1 EEDGECDVH
10 ATGSGRHQIIGRL
23 KSEPVRPLPPIPRRR
38 SRRKHAQFASTR
50 SKTRTH
56 GRSRAM
62 QMKDMRASIYE
73 TLRSLRHREKNR
85 DSQRQ
90 RLHQREPLSI
100 GRTAQTYN
108 SIEQLLGSS
117 SICPPDGSI
126 PDLNAANVTSWT
138 LDHFQGHF
146 NDNVRQ
152 TSNMGAEPSPRIY
165 DTRQQ
170 ASPNRSI
177 VVAPSTIIGNT
188 RHSISSNSS
197 KRTPS
202 SIRVVNISDH
212 NSNKRAPPS
221 VRMAD
226 ITRQA
231 SANSSMRA
239 APEKPFSDITYGLF
253 PLPPPPELLLDI
265 HNHSTLPVGHTLTDR
280 QTASQTLVRP
290 RPDYQPATRTW
301 KSVSTLRLD
310 GHANTIQH
318 HSGTEHYSGGQRST
332 GNDRVCSGHDLP
344 HHVISTPPLPSPPPC
359 HTPSSRPPTPPP
371 PFIDFTPSPPPEFS
385 DSPHSTHPPTPPPI
399 LNYSPHEVNFSYASA
414 PITNPYPSY
423 FPNPPTPEF
432 SDSTIPSSN
441 CSSPGLLSCSSESA
455 PRCPRPALHS
465 RSSSDSRKSRSRH
478 ISFRDDYPKRRSSFP
493 SNRGTIRSLPVVPD
507 VDGNRHQR
515 AGSDSDLAKV
525 IARLQSVRR
534 VRGRSKDRI
543 VRLLS
548 QEVCRFNDQVQPEL
562 KQRLLAMRKGNI
574 TATKP
579 DWLVHRDYFEREDSA
594 EP

>member
-1 EEDGECDVH
+1 MRKQLFLQHASVLPGVTELHSLPPSHRASLWPMPETALPRDSIQAEVNLALDGILTGGSTRRDRCHDVSDEMVSPTNTNPREEEDGECDVH
-10 ATGSGRHQIIGRL
+10 ATGSGRHQVIGTR

-38 SRRKHAQFASTR
+38 SHRKHAQFASTR

-100 GRTAQTYN
+100 GRTTQTYN

-146 NDNVRQ
+146 NDHVRQ

-165 DTRQQ
+165 NTRQQ

-177 VVAPSTIIGNT
+177 VAAPSTIIGNT

-290 RPDYQPATRTW
+290 RPDYQPATRY
-301 KSVSTLRLD
+301 L
-310 GHANTIQH
+310 
-318 HSGTEHYSGGQRST
+318 
-332 GNDRVCSGHDLP
+332 C
-344 HHVISTPPLPSPPPC
+344 
-359 HTPSSRPPTPPP
+359 
-371 PFIDFTPSPPPEFS
+371 
-385 DSPHSTHPPTPPPI
+385 
-399 LNYSPHEVNFSYASA
+399 
-414 PITNPYPSY
+414 
-423 FPNPPTPEF
+423 
-432 SDSTIPSSN
+432 
-441 CSSPGLLSCSSESA
+441 
-455 PRCPRPALHS
+455 
-465 RSSSDSRKSRSRH
+465 
-478 ISFRDDYPKRRSSFP
+478 
-493 SNRGTIRSLPVVPD
+493 
-507 VDGNRHQR
+507 
-515 AGSDSDLAKV
+515 
-525 IARLQSVRR
+525 
-534 VRGRSKDRI
+534 
-543 VRLLS
+543 
-548 QEVCRFNDQVQPEL
+548 
-562 KQRLLAMRKGNI
+562 
-574 TATKP
+574 
-579 DWLVHRDYFEREDSA
+579 
-594 EP
+594 